1 LAVLQW
7 ACGLWA
13 TTTVLLAQR
22 IAEKNKGRA
31 AITVMIV
38 AFEKQ

>member
-1 LAVLQW
+1 LAVLHW

-13 TTTVLLAQR
+13 TATVLLAQR

-31 AITVMIV
+31 AVAAKIV